1 MASSS
6 SGNLRIVEQ
15 KATASLSNAQK
26 TFNRLSK
33 KIANQREQL
42 CAWKTTIPLY
52 QEKYAR
58 EYDPLLQSFDEHRVQ
73 LVHIFDRLYADK
85 LLSKTDRT
93 KLQHLICAMAADLL
107 DSGDHDELKEIY
119 NRHSGSD
126 YDAEEEQ
133 DNQEIRSMM
142 ESMLGVEL
150 GDDIDMRT
158 PDDFLD
164 QVSRQ
169 LHAKLQQDAQ
179 HLEHQAASRSSRKT
193 SAKAMAKEAR
203 LQAEAQQVSHSIR
216 EVFRTLAS
224 TLHPDKEPNP
234 KERARKTELMQR
246 VNSAYSN
253 NDLLT
258 LLELQLEIE
267 QIDQAAINSISEDRL
282 KHYNKVLKEQSA
294 ELQQELDMVEMSFR
308 AHFDFPPYG
317 ALSPTIAFTM
327 LERDIAQIRQD
338 IAGLKDDVEL
348 LQDPKNLKKW
358 LKAYK
363 IVRRPEPVLIFV
375 CEAYHIFDDMEA
387 ICHARPRIWSR
398 SNLPHQKSPRSFSIS
413 SLPGR

>member
-6 SGNLRIVEQ
+6 SGNLRIIER
-15 KATASLSNAQK
+15 KATSLLSNAQK

-33 KIANQREQL
+33 KIAKQREQL
-42 CAWKTTIPLY
+42 GAWNKTIPLY
-52 QEKYAR
+52 QEKYVR
-58 EYDPLLQSFDEHRVQ
+58 EFDPLLQSFDEYRVQ
-73 LVHIFDRLYADK
+73 LVHIFDRLYSDK
-85 LLSKTDRT
+85 IFSKTDRS
-93 KLQHLICAMAADLL
+93 KLQHLICAMVVDLL
-107 DSGDHDELKEIY
+107 DSGDHVELKEIY

-133 DNQEIRSMM
+133 DNQEIKSMM

-158 PDDFLD
+158 PDDFIE

-169 LHAKLQQDAQ
+169 LHEKLHQDAQ
-179 HLEHQAASRSSRKT
+179 DQEHQAPSHSSRKK

-203 LQAEAQQVSHSIR
+203 LQAEAQQVSQSIR
-216 EVFRTLAS
+216 EVFRKLAS
-224 TLHPDKEPNP
+224 TLHPDKEHDP

-253 NDLLT
+253 NDLLA

-267 QIDQAAINSISEDRL
+267 QIDQAAINAISEDRL

-294 ELQQELDMVEMSFR
+294 ELQQELEMVEMSFR

-317 ALSPTIAFTM
+317 ALSPTMAFTM
-327 LERDIAQIRQD
+327 LERDIATIRQD
-338 IAGLKDDVEL
+338 IAGLKEDVEL
-348 LQDPKNLKKW
+348 LQDAKNLKKW

-363 IVRRPEPVLIFV
+363 IVRRPAFELDPFF
-375 CEAYHIFDDMEA
+375 EM
-387 ICHARPRIWSR
+387 P
-398 SNLPHQKSPRSFSIS
+398 
-413 SLPGR
+413 

>member
-1 MASSS
+1 MAPS
-6 SGNLRIVEQ
+6 SGNVRIIEQ
-15 KATASLSNAQK
+15 KATPSLSKAQK

-33 KIANQREQL
+33 KIAKQREQL
-42 CAWKTTIPLY
+42 SAWQTTIPLY
-52 QEKYAR
+52 QEKYVR
-58 EYDPLLQSFDEHRVQ
+58 EFDPLLQSFDDYRVQ

-85 LLSKTDRT
+85 IFSKTDRT
-93 KLQHLICAMAADLL
+93 KLQHIICAMAADLL
-107 DSGDHDELKEIY
+107 DSGEHKALKEIY

-133 DNQEIRSMM
+133 DNQEIKSMM

-150 GDDIDMRT
+150 EDDIDMRI
-158 PDDFLD
+158 PDDFID
-164 QVSRQ
+164 QISRQ
-169 LHAKLQQDAQ
+169 LHEKLHRDTQD
-179 HLEHQAASRSSRKT
+179 LENPSASRSSRKK

-203 LQAEAQQVSHSIR
+203 LQAEAQQVSQSIR
-216 EVFRTLAS
+216 EVFRKLAS

-253 NDLLT
+253 NDLLA

-267 QIDQAAINSISEDRL
+267 QIDQTVINSISEDRL

-308 AHFDFPPYG
+308 AHFDFSPYG
-317 ALSPTIAFTM
+317 ALSPTMAFSM
-327 LERDIAQIRQD
+327 LERDIAQIRED
-338 IAGLKDDVEL
+338 IDGLKEDVET
-348 LQDPKNLKKW
+348 LQDPTNLKKW

-363 IVRRPEPVLIFV
+363 IVRRQ
-375 CEAYHIFDDMEA
+375 AFDLD
-387 ICHARPRIWSR
+387 P
-398 SNLPHQKSPRSFSIS
+398 F
-413 SLPGR
+413 PGMF